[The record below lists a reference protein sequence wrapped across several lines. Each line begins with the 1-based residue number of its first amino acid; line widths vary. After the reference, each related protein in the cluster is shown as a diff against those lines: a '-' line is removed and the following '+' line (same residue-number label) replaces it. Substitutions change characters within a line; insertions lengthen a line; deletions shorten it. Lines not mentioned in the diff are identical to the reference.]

1 MDLVPDALRSRLDGT
16 THGHTA
22 TTGYTNLAEEFVGGL
37 ESRLAGEGGLLDS

>member
-1 MDLVPDALRSRLDGT
+1 LVPDALGSRLDGT

-22 TTGYTNLAEEFVGGL
+22 TAQDAHLLDEVAGGL